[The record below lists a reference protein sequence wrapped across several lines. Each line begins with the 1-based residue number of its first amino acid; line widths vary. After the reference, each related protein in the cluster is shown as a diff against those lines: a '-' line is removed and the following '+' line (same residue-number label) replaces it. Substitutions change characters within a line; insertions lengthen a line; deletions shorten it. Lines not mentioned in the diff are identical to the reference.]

1 MQTIPLYKFTRADG
15 GVSVSP
21 RMPNVPYTEM
31 YRLVADEG
39 KALTQDG
46 VNTTICTDTEFP
58 YLWREVDA
66 PKELNETEAEQ

>member
-1 MQTIPLYKFTRADG
+1 MQTIPLYKFIRADG

-46 VNTTICTDTEFP
+46 VNTTTCADVESVEGWHEI
-58 YLWREVDA
+58 DA
-66 PKELNETEAEQ
+66 PTEEIQTEVE